1 MAEIV
6 KKATRESFGE
16 ALVEL
21 GKENR
26 DIVVLVADLA
36 DARSEERRVGKECY
50 S

>member
-16 ALVEL
+16 TLVEL
-21 GKENR
+21 GRDNQ

-36 DARSEERRVGKECY
+36 DAT
-50 S
+50 